1 MQVFAK
7 FLIVCEKYT
16 ILNHLIALEHTAP
29 SLLFFLGK

>member
-7 FLIVCEKYT
+7 FLMVCEKCT
-16 ILNHLIALEHTAP
+16 ILNHLIALKHTAP